1 MRFKGENHQKNIKR
15 CHGERQSNPSA
26 FYILQYDHSIL
37 RLPLR
42 QAQGIALRMTVNQK
56 LKIEHFNP

>member
-37 RLPLR
+37 RLS
-42 QAQGIALRMTVNQK
+42 LRMTVNQK